1 MPDVTSVHQPM
12 SHHNLASVDML
23 RKLMLTGCTAM
34 LLHCAQAK
42 KRIPKSL
49 DMSGKAPDDNRDYDD
64 DVIND
69 DVADDVAAEDSD
81 EDYSSLAKKPK
92 GRGAA
97 AAKGKASAK
106 TAAKTKPT
114 VTKARAK
121 K

>member
-1 MPDVTSVHQPM
+1 VFSYDARTEAHS
-12 SHHNLASVDML
+12 D
-23 RKLMLTGCTAM
+23 CTR
-34 LLHCAQAK
+34 HYCCAQAK

-69 DVADDVAAEDSD
+69 DVVDDVAEDSD
-81 EDYSSLAKKPK
+81 EDYSALAKKPK
-92 GRGAA
+92 GKGA
-97 AAKGKASAK
+97 AAKGKAAAK